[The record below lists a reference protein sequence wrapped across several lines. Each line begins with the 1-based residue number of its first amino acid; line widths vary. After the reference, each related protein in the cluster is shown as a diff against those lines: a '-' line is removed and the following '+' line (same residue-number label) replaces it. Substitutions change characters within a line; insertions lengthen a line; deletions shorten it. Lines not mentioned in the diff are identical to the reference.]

1 MDHVT
6 HLIMA
11 YKLLGSCGCQPGSS
25 VYSVLPALDRE
36 PPHFH
41 RVYAHIISNFPRI
54 LTTATHIFCNHWP
67 LGLPVDLHSYEYDR
81 INVDN
86 EYYMSLV
93 KNASV
98 LIHDDSLLDLKAD
111 LVGGGLALLSHL
123 YFDTYN
129 NPVQAFLPDSVYP
142 SGQWDFWKNVD
153 YFAFRSKFYTE
164 RALSVFRKGLLES
177 NVWDVKMDPHKMV
190 KAMIIRLG
198 DLAQPAARYEIV
210 DSKITEYLGFLGCKK
225 YERVD
230 EELQFCKGLEKE
242 IEVLIRESLRK
253 V

>member
-6 HLIMA
+6 HLVMA
-11 YKLLGSCGCQPGSS
+11 YKLLKSCGCNPGSS
-25 VYSVLPALDRE
+25 IYSVLPALDRE

-54 LTTATHIFCNHWP
+54 LTTATHIFCNDWP
-67 LGLPVDLHSYEYDR
+67 SGLSVDLPSYEYDR
-81 INVDN
+81 IKVDS
-86 EYYMSLV
+86 EYYLSLV
-93 KNASV
+93 KKASA
-98 LIHDDSLLDLKAD
+98 LIDDDSMLELRPE
-111 LVGGGLALLSHL
+111 LVGAGLALLSHL

-153 YFAFRSKFYTE
+153 YVKFRTRFYTE
-164 RALSVFRKGLLES
+164 KALSVFRKGVLES
-177 NVWDVKMDPHKMV
+177 KVWNAKLDPHRMV

-198 DLAQPAARYEIV
+198 DLSQPVISYEVV
-210 DSKITEYLGFLGCKK
+210 DSKISEYLGFLGCTK

-230 EELQFCKGLEKE
+230 KELQFCRGLEKE
-242 IEVLIRESLRK
+242 MELLIQESLMK
-253 V
+253 A

>member
-6 HLIMA
+6 HLVMA
-11 YKLLGSCGCQPGSS
+11 YKLLESCGCRSGSS
-25 VYSVLPALDRE
+25 IYSVLPALDRE

-41 RVYAHIISNFPRI
+41 RVYAHIISNFPRM

-67 LGLPVDLHSYEYDR
+67 LELPVDLHSYEYDR
-81 INVDN
+81 INVDS
-86 EYYMSLV
+86 EYYLSLV
-93 KNASV
+93 KKASA
-98 LIHDDSLLDLKAD
+98 LTNDDSMLDLKPE

-142 SGQWDFWKNVD
+142 SGQWDFWKSVD
-153 YFAFRSKFYTE
+153 YFTFRTKFYTQE
-164 RALSVFRKGLLES
+164 SLSVFRKGVLES
-177 NVWDVKMDPHKMV
+177 DVWDAKIDPYGMI

-198 DLAQPAARYEIV
+198 DLSQPSASYEIV
-210 DSKITEYLGFLGCKK
+210 DSKISEYLGFLGYNK

-230 EELQFCKGLEKE
+230 RELQFCKDIEKE
-242 IEVLIRESLRK
+242 IELLIGESLK
-253 V
+253 